1 MKIITIFIL
10 LLTMFSCDKSNKTK
24 ESNDIRTIQILQRT
38 DKSKI
43 DIFLGNESFNND
55 EALRLNNMG
64 IQFIK
69 ENQYKKAE
77 KKFIAAYRLE
87 PNNLTV
93 LTNLGNIYRKIGTEK
108 MALEY
113 YNEAFLLSDSTYF
126 NAGYNMGTSYCNI
139 KEYDKSKEIL
149 EYIISQTK
157 DENEI
162 IFAEYVIIR
171 VYLNQNKC
179 SKAKKL
185 YNRIK
190 SDLENFPELN
200 ENRKKLELR
209 INNCVQQSTVV
220 KNK

>member
-1 MKIITIFIL
+1 MKIITVFILL

-24 ESNDIRTIQILQRT
+24 ESNDIKTIQLLQKK
-38 DKSKI
+38 DKSKVA
-43 DIFLGNESFNND
+43 IFLGNELFNND

-77 KKFIAAYRLE
+77 KKFIAAYKLE
-87 PNNLTV
+87 PNNRTI
-93 LTNLGNIYRKIGTEK
+93 LTNLGNIYQKIGTEK

-113 YNEAFLLSDSTYF
+113 YNEAFLISDSTYF
-126 NAGYNMGTSYCNI
+126 NAAYNMGISYCNI
-139 KEYDKSKEIL
+139 KEYEKSKEIL

-162 IFAEYVIIR
+162 IFAEFVIIR

-190 SDLENFPELN
+190 SDLENFPELI
-200 ENRKKLELR
+200 ENRVKLEQR
-209 INNCVQQSTVV
+209 IKNCVQQRL
-220 KNK
+220 